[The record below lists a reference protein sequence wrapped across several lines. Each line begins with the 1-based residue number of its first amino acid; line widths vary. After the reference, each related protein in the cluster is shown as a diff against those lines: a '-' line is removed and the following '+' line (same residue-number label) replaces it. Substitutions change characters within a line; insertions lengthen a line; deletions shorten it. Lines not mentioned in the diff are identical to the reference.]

1 MSTSSGARG
10 QRVGVGLSVAA
21 LMLSGSVSAVRL
33 PTQQAWLCSAVSAGT
48 ESEPGAL
55 RLDTSVGQNAVF
67 ASGTFAYPVEESRL
81 SIGDLRDLSGLT
93 ASQVAR
99 LFGVSRRSVNH
110 WLAGKAMAVQHE
122 ERLSVLLSTIMSLP
136 GASPDERR
144 AELLDSSGGPSV
156 FHQLLAQ
163 VPSDSI
169 LQVNPLDPSE
179 QF

>member
-1 MSTSSGARG
+1 MLYSSLASRWA
-10 QRVGVGLSVAA
+10 AA
-21 LMLSGSVSAVRL
+21 LMLSGSVSAVTL
-33 PTQQAWLCSAVSAGT
+33 PTQQAWLCPAVSGGAQ
-48 ESEPGAL
+48 SVPGGL
-55 RLDTSVGQNAVF
+55 RLDTSVGQTPLF
-67 ASGTFAYPVEESRL
+67 ASDTFAYPVEESRL

-110 WLAGKAMAVQHE
+110 WLAGKPMAVQHE
-122 ERLSVLLSTIMSLP
+122 ERLSMLLSTITSLP
-136 GASPDERR
+136 GTSPDERR

-163 VPSDSI
+163 VPNDSI
-169 LQVNPLDPSE
+169 LQVNPLDASE